1 VTKQPNRL
9 WIVVLLLGWTF
20 DILFWGRSV
29 GLNLA
34 IFMTLCLLAGFFLL
48 SAEGLYP
55 APKSLW
61 LLIPYVFFVVITFLR
76 QEPLT
81 IFLAYTFMFFSIGLF
96 SVTYLGGRW
105 FQYSLLVYLNKFY
118 QLVLSMITRPWNFFV
133 QGQKEQTEHGET
145 KKGFPI
151 RSVLRGLL
159 IAFPVVALF
168 ASLLASAD
176 LVFDQELTE
185 FLGFFSFGKVI
196 EYISRLVIIL
206 LCAYLLAGV
215 FLQAAT
221 QSKDEKLLGED
232 EPVVKRFLG
241 FTESAIVLG
250 SVSFLFLLFVI
261 VQFRYFFGGEVNI
274 GVEGYTYS
282 QYARSGFNELV
293 MVAFFSLLMIIGL
306 SNVTRREKAM
316 QRRVYSGLCVA
327 IVALVMVILVSS
339 YQRLAL
345 AIDWH
350 GFSRLRLYPRVF
362 LIWIGLLLVAV
373 VVLETL
379 QCERYFAFAAVLAS
393 LGFATSLILLNVDAS
408 IVRYNVYRATQG
420 RHFNVPHLASL
431 SPDAVPALAD
441 EFLYSS
447 LPDSTREGVGAALLC
462 YLLSYSNGST
472 DDWLSYNLSVMQADQ
487 LLKEVQAQLEGYRV
501 NDRGWPVRVLTPNK
515 VWYPC
520 QE

>member
-1 VTKQPNRL
+1 
-9 WIVVLLLGWTF
+9 
-20 DILFWGRSV
+20 V

-34 IFMTLCLLAGFFLL
+34 IFMTLCLLVGFFLL

-105 FQYSLLVYLNKFY
+105 VQYSLLVYLNKFY
-118 QLVLSMITRPWNFFV
+118 QLILSMITRPRNFFV
-133 QGQKEQTEHGET
+133 QGQKAQAEYGKT

-159 IAFPVVALF
+159 IAFPVVAFF
-168 ASLLASAD
+168 AALLASAD
-176 LVFDQELTE
+176 LVFDQELAE
-185 FLGFFSFGKVI
+185 FLGLFSFGKVI

-206 LCAYLLAGV
+206 ICAYLLAGV

-221 QSKDEKLLGED
+221 HSKDEKLLGED

-250 SVSFLFLLFVI
+250 SVAVLFLLFVI

-306 SNVTRREKAM
+306 SNVTRREKDL

-379 QCERYFAFAAVLAS
+379 HRERYFAFAAVLAS
-393 LGFATSLILLNVDAS
+393 LGFATSLILFNVDAS
-408 IVRYNVYRATQG
+408 IVRHNVFRAAQG

-431 SPDAVPALAD
+431 STDAVPALVD
-441 EFLYSS
+441 EFLHSS
-447 LPDSTREGVGAALLC
+447 LPDSTHEGVGAALLC
-462 YLLSYSNGST
+462 YLYTYSNGST
-472 DDWLSYNLSVMQADQ
+472 DDWLSYNLSVMKADQ